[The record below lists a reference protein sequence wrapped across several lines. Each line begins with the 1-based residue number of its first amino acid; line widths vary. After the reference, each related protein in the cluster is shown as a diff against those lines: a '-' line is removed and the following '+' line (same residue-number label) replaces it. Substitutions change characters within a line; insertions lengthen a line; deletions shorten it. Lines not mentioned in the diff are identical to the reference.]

1 MKFNI
6 LEEDKMRE
14 LGFTDHTHISW
25 YLYKRLRKNIT
36 FNLLIFKDSLEGDID
51 VLDELCLQPYPYET
65 MQNEASTIV
74 KKGVEEVMNILK
86 KAGVIVE

>member
-6 LEEDKMRE
+6 LEEAKMRE
-14 LGFTDHTHISW
+14 LGFTDHTNVSW
-25 YLYKRLRKNIT
+25 YLCKRLSKNIT
-36 FNLLIFKDSLEGDID
+36 FNLLIFKDSSEGDID

-65 MQNEASTIV
+65 MQNETSSIV
-74 KKGVEEVMNILK
+74 KEGLEEIIDKLN

>member
-6 LEEDKMRE
+6 LEEDKMRK
-14 LGFTDHTHISW
+14 LGFTDHAKTRW
-25 YLYKRLRKNIT
+25 YLCKRLKDNIT
-36 FNLLIFKDSLEGDID
+36 FNLIISKKSSQGVIDI
-51 VLDELCLQPYPYET
+51 LDELCLQPYPYET

-74 KKGVEEVMNILK
+74 KKGVDEVIDKLK

>member
-6 LEEDKMRE
+6 LEEYKMRE
-14 LGFTDHTHISW
+14 LGFTDHTKTRW
-25 YLYKRLRKNIT
+25 YLYKRLKDNIT
-36 FNLLIFKDSLEGDID
+36 FNLIISKKSLQGDID
-51 VLDELCLQPYPYET
+51 ILDELCLQPYPYET

-74 KKGVEEVMNILK
+74 KKGVDEVIGKLK

>member
-14 LGFTDHTHISW
+14 LGFTDHAKTRW
-25 YLYKRLRKNIT
+25 YLCKRLKDNIT
-36 FNLLIFKDSLEGDID
+36 FNLIISKKSLQGDID
-51 VLDELCLQPYPYET
+51 ILDELCLQPYPYEAL
-65 MQNEASTIV
+65 QNEASTIV
-74 KKGVEEVMNILK
+74 KKAVDEVMNKLK